1 MGFDAGA
8 GVELLKHLEI
18 GMYYRKALTEN
29 YSGDAP
35 DLGDVLRKRPSN
47 WSVNL
52 TYFF

>member
-18 GMYYRKALTEN
+18 GMYYRKALTDN
-29 YSGDAP
+29 YSSSSEGR
-35 DLGDVLRKRPSN
+35 LEKRPSN